1 MIEIRNLSK
10 RYGDSTVIDNVS
22 LNLAEAGVTAII
34 GPNGAGKSTLLG
46 LISRL
51 QSIDAGTV
59 HIDGLDIT
67 TTASMTLARKLAIL
81 RQENQISTRLRV
93 IDLVTFGRYPYC
105 KGRPGPEDLEQVQ
118 RTLAFLNLQ
127 DLAQRFLDTLSGGQ
141 RQRAYIAM
149 VLCQDTD
156 YVLLDEPLNNLDMK
170 HAVDIMKL
178 MQRASVEMGK
188 KVIIV
193 LHDIN
198 FAAYYA
204 DDIVALQGGKLVFQ
218 GHPEELITT
227 EKMKALYDIDM
238 TIERFKGR
246 PIGLYYA

>member
-1 MIEIRNLSK
+1 MNL
-10 RYGDSTVIDNVS
+10 
-22 LNLAEAGVTAII
+22 
-34 GPNGAGKSTLLG
+34 
-46 LISRL
+46 
-51 QSIDAGTV
+51 DA
-59 HIDGLDIT
+59 
-67 TTASMTLARKLAIL
+67 
-81 RQENQISTRLRV
+81 
-93 IDLVTFGRYPYC
+93 
-105 KGRPGPEDLEQVQ
+105 
-118 RTLAFLNLQ
+118 
-127 DLAQRFLDTLSGGQ
+127 LAQRFLDTLSGGQ

-178 MQRASVEMGK
+178 MQRASQEMGK

-198 FAAYYA
+198 FAACYA
-204 DDIVALQGGKLVFQ
+204 DDIVALQNGKLAFQ
-218 GHPEELITT
+218 GHPEELITA